1 MSGVFTFASWSNY
14 RQQKERE
21 RERERENND
30 KKKKKR
36 REEKKENVLVCQTRI
51 SLSHCYIQLLSRY
64 SLVSTRRQYLL
75 LFIKIDNHRLL
86 HLL

>member
-1 MSGVFTFASWSNY
+1 MSSVFTFASWSNY
-14 RQQKERE
+14 RQQKERITTRKKR
-21 RERERENND
+21 REE
-30 KKKKKR
+30 KR

-75 LFIKIDNHRLL
+75 LFIKIDNHRVL
-86 HLL
+86 HSL